1 MADLAVI
8 KDLVDRLGRPLTDD
22 EQARAAALLRDA
34 SARVREFT
42 GQTLSAVAD
51 DAIVLRPVG
60 SMIRLPQRPVTAV
73 HAVAAVGPDGATVG
87 DLSGWV
93 WDGRDKVDITYATP
107 AGSWP
112 LTWHG
117 PLPDTYRVTYDHGY
131 TAMPEIIGTTV
142 CAMVLR
148 TLLAP
153 SMTPGLAGE
162 RIGAY
167 SYQLQQGAGSAGV
180 SVVMTGEDEKSLR
193 RYGPR
198 RSGTIQ
204 VAAG

>member
-1 MADLAVI
+1 MADLATVE
-8 KDLVDRLGRPLTDD
+8 DLEDRLGRPLTED
-22 EQARAAALLRDA
+22 EAARAPALLRDA
-34 SARVREFT
+34 TARVREFT
-42 GQTLSAVAD
+42 GQTLSAVAG

-60 SMIRLPQRPVTAV
+60 SLLRLPQRPVTAV
-73 HAVAAVGPDGATVG
+73 HSVAAVGPDGTTVG

-93 WDGRDKVDITYATP
+93 WDGRDKVDLTYATP

-112 LTWHG
+112 LAWRG
-117 PLPDTYRVTYDHGY
+117 PLPDTYRVTYDHGH
-131 TAMPEIIGTTV
+131 TAIPEIIGATV

-153 SMTPGLAGE
+153 SMTPGLASE

-180 SVVMTGEDEKSLR
+180 SVVMTAEDEKSLR

-198 RSGTIQ
+198 RFGTIQ
-204 VAAG
+204 VTVG